1 MNEIRRAQADIAQMG
16 KEQQQCQAGSG
27 PDGRG
32 VPSAKPIQCGA
43 REIEAEKK
51 KLNASMVQPRAQL
64 AVIEKEKLQA
74 GCWY

>member
-1 MNEIRRAQADIAQMG
+1 MG
-16 KEQQQCQAGSG
+16 KEQQQCQAGVG
-27 PDGRG
+27 PDGRR

-64 AVIEKEKLQA
+64 AVIEKEKQQA